1 MGRCDKLGLWPMSI
15 QAAVAYVARTGTP
28 AADVNQAAAAAGSQ
42 GLSCTPAEVRSV
54 LEVRRLIGKVYA
66 DGGRV
71 RESFGASGVTSSKL
85 AELARTSGFAL
96 DRSTIGSVLNALK
109 SESELDDD
117 ALDGVSGGARG
128 AYTVPEVGDE
138 VLVAFASG
146 TPRQPYV
153 VGALWS
159 GKDKPPT

>member
-1 MGRCDKLGLWPMSI
+1 MSI
-15 QAAVAYVARTGTP
+15 QAAVAYVAGTGAP
-28 AADVNQAAAAAGSQ
+28 AGDVEQAAAAAGSQ
-42 GLSCTPAEVRSV
+42 GFSCTSAEVRSV
-54 LEVRRLIGKVYA
+54 FEVRQLISKVYA

-85 AELARTSGFAL
+85 AELSRTSGFAL
-96 DRSTIGSVLNALK
+96 DRDTISSVLNALK
-109 SESELDDD
+109 RASELDDD
-117 ALDGVSGGARG
+117 ELDGVSGGARG
-128 AYTVPEVGDE
+128 AYFVPEVGDE

-153 VGALWS
+153 VGGLWS

>member
-1 MGRCDKLGLWPMSI
+1 MSI
-15 QAAVAYVARTGTP
+15 EAAVTYVARTGGPTD
-28 AADVNQAAAAAGSQ
+28 DVEQVVARARSQ
-42 GLSCTPAEVRSV
+42 GLSCTPAEVRRV

-66 DGGRV
+66 DGGQV

-96 DRSTIGSVLNALK
+96 DRDTIGSVLNALK
-109 SESELDDD
+109 HDSELDDD
-117 ALDGVSGGARG
+117 ALDAVSGGARG
-128 AYTVPEVGDE
+128 AYFVPEVGDE

-153 VGALWS
+153 VGGLWS